1 MAEYRKPLP
10 VITPLNGPFWEAARK
25 GELRLQ
31 RCLDCG
37 QVWFPIGPVCPE
49 CWSERFEWALMSGRG
64 KLSNWVIYRQAFH
77 DAYRDELPYNVAEVD
92 LEEGPRL
99 MTNIVGVRNEE
110 LVYGMPVEVHF
121 DPVTPEV
128 TLVKFRRAAA

>member
-10 VITPLNGPFWEAARK
+10 KITPLNSPFWEAAQR

-31 RCLDCG
+31 KCSECG
-37 QVWFPIGPVCPE
+37 NLWFPIGPVCPE
-49 CWSERFEWALMSGRG
+49 CWSDRFEWSRVSGKG
-64 KLSNWVIYRQAFH
+64 KLSNWIIYHQIFH
-77 DAYRDELPYNVAEVD
+77 EGYAEDVPYNVAEVE

-99 MTNIVGVRNEE
+99 MTNIVGIKNEE
-110 LVYGMPVEVHF
+110 LTYGLPVEVYF

-128 TLVKFRRAAA
+128 TLVKFQKAAS